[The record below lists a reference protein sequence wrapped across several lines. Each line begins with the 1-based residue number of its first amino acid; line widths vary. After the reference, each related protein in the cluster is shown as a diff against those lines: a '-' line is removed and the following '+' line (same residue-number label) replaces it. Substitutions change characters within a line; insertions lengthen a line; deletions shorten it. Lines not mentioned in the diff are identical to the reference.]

1 MSQAKL
7 SQKDEKF
14 REFALNGNMWKV
26 LIVIGTPLALYQTLG
41 MLFKILDSM
50 MASHISAESVSA
62 VAYLFQILQILSS
75 VGGGLA
81 TGGSLKIS
89 QAYGAGDYEMVK
101 KRVSTLFGVCA
112 GLGIVVI
119 VGIVPFSKQLLYL
132 VKTPESLI
140 EIGNQY
146 FIVELFALVIT
157 FFNNVYIAVERARG
171 NSRRILYLN
180 LMVTAVKLGLTALFV
195 YVLNGDI
202 VTIGIATL
210 ISQGVMLFA
219 GVRNMNQKGNAFGF
233 SFRSIQLKKP
243 VFGPM
248 LQVSFPIM
256 VERCA
261 FALGKVIV
269 NSMSGIYGALTV
281 GALGIS
287 NNMNGITTSSQNGFQ
302 EGAAAIISQ
311 NLGAK
316 KKKRVLEAFWKVLI
330 INMIVGV
337 VGLSL
342 TMIFIEQLSKIF
354 ATSQGG
360 MNREFQDMIIAIY
373 RYEAWGG
380 AIPLGINAAVMALL
394 FGMGYTKITL
404 VINFLRIFLFRIP
417 VLWGIQHFTTLGSEA
432 VGVVMLVSNTATGI
446 MAFVAAFFCVR
457 KIRQEIKDEF
467 KKNL

>member
-7 SQKDEKF
+7 SKKDEKF

-26 LIVIGTPLALYQTLG
+26 LIVAGTPLALYQTLG

-75 VGGGLA
+75 IGGGLA

-101 KRVSTLFGVCA
+101 KRVSTLFGICA
-112 GLGIVVI
+112 GLGAVVV
-119 VGIVPFSKQLLYL
+119 VGIVPFSRQLLYL
-132 VKTPESLI
+132 VKTPES
-140 EIGNQY
+140 
-146 FIVELFALVIT
+146 FIVELFALLIT

-171 NSRRILYLN
+171 NSKRILYLN

-195 YVLNGDI
+195 YVLKGDI
-202 VTIGIATL
+202 VTIGVATL
-210 ISQGVMLFA
+210 ISQGVMLLA
-219 GVRNMNQKGNAFGF
+219 GVINMNQKGNAFGF

-248 LQVSFPIM
+248 FQVSFPIM

-287 NNMNGITTSSQNGFQ
+287 NNMSGMTTSSQNGFQ

-311 NLGAK
+311 NLGAG
-316 KKKRVLEAFWKVLI
+316 KKKRVLEAFWKVLV
-330 INMIVGV
+330 INMVVGV

-342 TMIFIEQLSKIF
+342 TMIFIEQLSRIF

-373 RYEAWGG
+373 GYEAWGG

-417 VLWGIQHFTTLGSEA
+417 VLWGLQRFSVLGSEA
-432 VGVVMLVSNTATGI
+432 VGVVMLVSNTATGV
-446 MAFVAAFFCVR
+446 MALVAAFFCVR
-457 KIRQEIKDEF
+457 KIRREMRQGE
-467 KKNL
+467 LR